1 MRRKVLRGLL
11 AGIVLLLAAPSIR
24 SQELRYYGSV
34 QYWTGP
40 YVFTERTRNAWVSNG
55 LEMRAG
61 PARLTLSVPLA
72 IHDSEALTTVGPW
85 PFPTG
90 GPDHGAVRARES
102 GRDVPMGRGGNG
114 RFGQALSA
122 VSGDSVAEP
131 GDYQIEIADPTLGS
145 SVEVLA
151 GSGTLRSIELEA
163 FAKVPVTSVESGV
176 GTGEWDYGAGAAIVL
191 ATGGTLLLGDLTY
204 WMYGDMP
211 DLELKDGLS
220 YGAGVGRSLGERW
233 SVLALLTGS
242 QEIVDTIDPY
252 AALTVSGNYAFGD
265 GASVGAGL
273 GVGLTEAAADV
284 SLHLRWSI
292 GLLGP

>member
-1 MRRKVLRGLL
+1 
-11 AGIVLLLAAPSIR
+11 
-24 SQELRYYGSV
+24 
-34 QYWTGP
+34 
-40 YVFTERTRNAWVSNG
+40 
-55 LEMRAG
+55 
-61 PARLTLSVPLA
+61 
-72 IHDSEALTTVGPW
+72 
-85 PFPTG
+85 
-90 GPDHGAVRARES
+90 
-102 GRDVPMGRGGNG
+102 MGRGGNG

-233 SVLALLTGS
+233 SVLAFLTGS